1 MENIQAVNENVL
13 PEVKMYNGQRV
24 VTFKDVDEV
33 HKRTKGTAS
42 RNFKHNK
49 KHFIE
54 DVDYFLITREKING
68 RNSSNEENSSI
79 INVPPKGIILLTE
92 SGYLMV
98 VKSFT
103 DDLSWEVQRK
113 LVNEY
118 FKSKEEKAQ
127 QQAIPEQK
135 KMLLKNPQTWFT
147 KNNWKMQFIC
157 DEMDWSRSYLY
168 HKILKEL
175 SEYYNIGAF
184 EIMYKS
190 KYGFNPRYKMDL
202 LEEFLILSDT
212 ATNYIDFIFN
222 ELDEYASK

>member
-24 VTFKDVDEV
+24 VTFKDVDDV
-33 HKRTKGTAS
+33 HKRTDGTAS
-42 RNFKHNK
+42 RNFRKNK
-49 KHFIE
+49 KHFI
-54 DVDYFLITREKING
+54 DGIDFIR
-68 RNSSNEENSSI
+68 RNSSEAKQEYNITAPN
-79 INVPPKGIILLTE
+79 GLILLTE

>member
-24 VTFKDVDEV
+24 VTFKDVDDV
-33 HKRTKGTAS
+33 HKRTDGTAS
-42 RNFKHNK
+42 RNFRKNK
-49 KHFIE
+49 KHFI
-54 DVDYFLITREKING
+54 DGIDFIR

>member
-1 MENIQAVNENVL
+1 MENIQVVNENVL

-24 VTFKDVDEV
+24 VTFKDVDDV
-33 HKRTKGTAS
+33 HKRTDGTAS
-42 RNFKHNK
+42 RNFRKNK
-49 KHFIE
+49 KHFI
-54 DVDYFLITREKING
+54 DGIDFIR
-68 RNSSNEENSSI
+68 RNSSEAKQEYNITAPN
-79 INVPPKGIILLTE
+79 GLILLTE

-184 EIMYKS
+184 EIIYKS

>member
-1 MENIQAVNENVL
+1 MENIQVVNENVL

-24 VTFKDVDEV
+24 VTFKDVDDV
-33 HKRTKGTAS
+33 HKRTDGTAS
-42 RNFKHNK
+42 RNFRKNK
-49 KHFIE
+49 KHFI
-54 DVDYFLITREKING
+54 DGIDFIR
-68 RNSSNEENSSI
+68 RNSSEAKQEYNITAPN
-79 INVPPKGIILLTE
+79 GLILLTE

>member
-13 PEVKMYNGQRV
+13 PITKMWNGQRV
-24 VTFKDVDEV
+24 VSLSDIDKV
-33 HKRTKGTAS
+33 HQRIDGTAKKNFQNNRKHFVINEDYFELTREELRTKFS
-42 RNFKHNK
+42 P
-49 KHFIE
+49 
-54 DVDYFLITREKING
+54 
-68 RNSSNEENSSI
+68 NSEPLKGN
-79 INVPPKGIILLTE
+79 PKLKTYLFTE